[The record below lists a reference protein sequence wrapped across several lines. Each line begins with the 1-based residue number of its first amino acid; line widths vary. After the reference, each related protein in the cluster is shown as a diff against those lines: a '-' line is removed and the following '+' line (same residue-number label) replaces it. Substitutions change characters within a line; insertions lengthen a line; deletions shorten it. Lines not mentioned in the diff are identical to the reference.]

1 MKFATLHY
9 IGDLAVVS
17 PNQHDIAVSQRVAG
31 RDKDA
36 GWVRALLRHGMISID
51 RLVERPCQIDAST
64 HPRVAW
70 ARRLAAE
77 ADA

>member
-1 MKFATLHY
+1 MKFATLYY

-17 PNQHDIAVSQRVAG
+17 PDLHDIAVSKCVAG

-36 GWVRALLRHGMISID
+36 GWVRALLRHRMISID
-51 RLVERPCQIDAST
+51 RLVERLCQIDAST

-70 ARRLAAE
+70 ARRLAAK